1 VRLIVTTALFGLLVV
16 LLAVMIAVAGLLVVH
31 RLVPLSIRESHT
43 AAIGIIYAALYVMF
57 GLMVGFS
64 AYIVLN
70 KYNTSQN
77 TVKSEASNVE
87 ELYWLAEQLPEPK
100 RDEIQDLAVSY
111 ARVVVDEEWPLMK
124 GGQTSPRARTLADDL
139 RRSIEDFEPGSSAE
153 QAVYAQELERV
164 HDLDQ
169 AREVR
174 LLNVSEGLPPVLWFV
189 LVSLGL
195 DTILFTYFVGMKA
208 RWATRIGCSG
218 TDRGHRPHN
227 LRDLRPRSPF
237 RRRSSRRSRRVR
249 TGVGHGRRRRHP
261 IASSQIAVLARIA
274 CHYERT
280 RRQNRRG
287 ACPSG
292 TF

>member
-1 VRLIVTTALFGLLVV
+1 VRLIVTTALIGLLVV

-43 AAIGIIYAALYVMF
+43 AAIGVIYAALYVMF
-57 GLMVGFS
+57 GMMVGFS

-70 KYNTSQN
+70 KYNLSEN

-87 ELYWLAEQLPEPK
+87 ELYWLAEQLPEPE
-100 RDEIQDLAVSY
+100 RDEIQELAVSY

-124 GGQTSPRARTLADDL
+124 GGQTSPRAGTLADDL
-139 RRSIEDFEPGSSAE
+139 RRSIEDFEPGTATE

-189 LVSLGL
+189 LVSLGI

-208 RWATRIGCSG
+208 RWLHVLAVAALTGGIALIIFTIVILDHPFGE
-218 TDRGHRPHN
+218 
-227 LRDLRPRSPF
+227 DLRLDPDAF
-237 RRRSSRRSRRVR
+237 EL
-249 TGVGHGRRRRHP
+249 
-261 IASSQIAVLARIA
+261 VLQTI
-274 CHYERT
+274 E
-280 RRQNRRG
+280 
-287 ACPSG
+287 
-292 TF
+292 